1 MPKDPA
7 LKTNQS
13 AKRDSESP
21 APAGIKISLMK
32 RFDEMRK
39 LRGVALQ
46 WKDPEGVHSMR
57 VASRRLRSALTDF
70 MPYMSK
76 RGLNVILKE
85 IRSIADALG
94 EVRDQDVTI
103 LALEKLEPETPPEVA
118 ATVRDLIHARKKI
131 RHTARRKL
139 KRVLVKDEIRKLGVD
154 LELILDK
161 ANSETKARSVETSGF
176 TYTTVA
182 RSVIAER
189 LNELEMLSESL
200 YKPLESEPL
209 HEMRIAAKRLRYAV
223 ELFEEC
229 WGEPIAPF
237 AKQAARLQNALGK
250 VHDCDVWITTLSK
263 EAVALRKSKHRK
275 RSETFVWLFSHFIE
289 LRSTHFREAFA
300 LWSQWE
306 SEGFSRQ
313 LRKVIQN

>member
-1 MPKDPA
+1 
-7 LKTNQS
+7 
-13 AKRDSESP
+13 
-21 APAGIKISLMK
+21 MK

-39 LRGVALQ
+39 LRGAALQ

-70 MPYMSK
+70 MPYISK
-76 RGLNVILKE
+76 RGLNAILKD

-103 LALEKLEPETPPEVA
+103 LALEKLESETPPEVA
-118 ATVRDLIHARKKI
+118 VTVRDLILARKKI
-131 RHTARRKL
+131 RRTARRKL
-139 KRVLVKDEIRKLGVD
+139 KKVIVKDEIKKLGAD
-154 LELILDK
+154 LQLLLEK
-161 ANSETKARSVETSGF
+161 ATTENKSKTVATPGF
-176 TYTTVA
+176 TYLTVA

-189 LNELEMLSESL
+189 LNELEMLSDSL
-200 YKPLESEPL
+200 YKPLEPEPM
-209 HEMRIAAKRLRYAV
+209 HEMRIAAKRLRYAI

-229 WGEPIAPF
+229 WQVPIGPF
-237 AKQAARLQNALGK
+237 AKQASRLQSALGK

-263 EAVALRKSKHRK
+263 EAVALRKSRHRK

-289 LRSTHFREAFA
+289 LRNTHFREAFA

-306 SEGFSRQ
+306 SENFSRE
-313 LRKVIQN
+313 LGTVIKN